1 MQLNLKAFH
10 DSNRRFTELNSD
22 PRSGGISARDF
33 GASKFCSHIDAAS
46 KLVAVW
52 SDENSG
58 EELNFEIY
66 TNLYHHIDTNYTS
79 LFSIQHILTQQQFF

>member
-1 MQLNLKAFH
+1 MIVI
-10 DSNRRFTELNSD
+10 SNFTELKSN
-22 PRSGGISARDF
+22 PRSSGINTADF
-33 GASKFCSHIDAAS
+33 GASKFCSHIDTAS

-66 TNLYHHIDTNYTS
+66 TNLHHHIDTNYTS
-79 LFSIQHILTQQQFF
+79 LFSMQHILTQQ